1 MVSTVSMRPLDRR
14 TFVLGVTAGLAAS
27 LLPRRAQA
35 ASARILLVG
44 GSQIAGGLGLY
55 LGNRLTALGYTVHRK
70 ARSASGLA
78 RPDFFDWP
86 AEAARQYAEF
96 RPDATLCMFGGNDGQ
111 GLHMGK
117 GADPQWIRWGDE
129 GWDEEYG
136 RRVDAFVDAVTPAGE
151 AMCWLGMPMVR
162 PTKLRGRV
170 QHLNEIYAA
179 KMSEHEGR
187 HFVDTWPLL
196 ATPEGEYAEH
206 KTIDGKKV
214 KLRGN
219 DGVHLTVKGAHYV
232 ADELAPAVQAALG

>member
-1 MVSTVSMRPLDRR
+1 M
-14 TFVLGVTAGLAAS
+14 
-27 LLPRRAQA
+27 
-35 ASARILLVG
+35 
-44 GSQIAGGLGLY
+44 LGLDS
-55 LGNRLTALGYTVHRK
+55 LGTSLSRAALLSATLLALG
-70 ARSASGLA
+70 AC
-78 RPDFFDWP
+78 D
-86 AEAARQYAEF
+86 
-96 RPDATLCMFGGNDGQ
+96 GG
-111 GLHMGK
+111 
-117 GADPQWIRWGDE
+117 
-129 GWDEEYG
+129 
-136 RRVDAFVDAVTPAGE
+136 TPAGDGGAGAMDSGSMGTDGGGCPAGE
-151 AMCWLGMPMVR
+151 TMCWLGMPMVR

-170 QHLNEIYAA
+170 QHLNEIFAA